1 MAVDRTRAEGGGW
14 ITFAGIML
22 IVAGAIDFFNGIWA
36 LGASDTSFDTIFWDG
51 NLDAWGV
58 FYLILGLVLIFA
70 GFGIFQ
76 RATWAVAVG
85 IIVSAVAAI
94 LNMFWVFAY
103 PIASLVLIIL
113 NVLILYALIVYGT
126 GDRETAR

>member
-1 MAVDRTRAEGGGW
+1 MAAVRPTREGTGW

-36 LGASDTSFDTIFWDG
+36 LGASDTAFDTVFWDG
-51 NLDAWGV
+51 NLDAWGW
-58 FYLILGLVLIFA
+58 FYLILGIVLVVA
-70 GFGIFQ
+70 GFGVFQ
-76 RATWAVAVG
+76 RSPWAVTVG
-85 IIVSAVAAI
+85 IIVASVAAI

-113 NVLILYALIVYGT
+113 NVLVIYALVVYGT
-126 GDRETAR
+126 DREEMA